1 MHAIRCREGA
11 GPIAASVV
19 QQRVD
24 SLSTKM
30 RALDLPLL
38 SGFVGAQH
46 ECALHG
52 TDEKKRL
59 LPL

>member
-11 GPIAASVV
+11 RAIAAVVV
-19 QQRVD
+19 QQGVD

-38 SGFVGAQH
+38 PGFVGAQDKRAFH
-46 ECALHG
+46 RA
-52 TDEKKRL
+52 DEQKRL